1 MRAPGASRSHSKTAA
16 RLPTGLAKQLAS
28 RVHAVQRHL
37 AQSNSKAQELH
48 RQWKAETATQA
59 ELEAK
64 LKQLQE
70 GRAKAEA
77 EAEDKEADDARR
89 PLLEPPAEFEAGEVE
104 VRKNGKLGSMASKL
118 PEAVTLRS
126 WNRECQLAFWAQ
138 RKSFWN
144 NKKLS
149 LLQQACQTTIGTWSN
164 AYKNQPK

>member
-1 MRAPGASRSHSKTAA
+1 MRSLIEGKFGQHLRFFK
-16 RLPTGLAKQLAS
+16 GDIE
-28 RVHAVQRHL
+28 AVI
-37 AQSNSKAQELH
+37 
-48 RQWKAETATQA
+48 
-59 ELEAK
+59 
-64 LKQLQE
+64 
-70 GRAKAEA
+70 AEA

-118 PEAVTLRS
+118 PEAATLRS

-149 LLQQACQTTIGTWSN
+149 LLQQACRKNDLYPGGDVPQLRDRLIANEFDRALLSAEDTQTEEEARRAAEAALESDSDSDDAPVFTLLD
-164 AYKNQPK
+164 Q